1 VDDFDMSSDKNMPPR
16 TRMACLSLFS
26 NLSRKMVP
34 YSNAHPDEHG
44 GRCDRSGEFPDKR
57 KAQDVAGR
65 GELERDG
72 VATVQQRHDRYTV
85 LSVFF
90 GGSSPTFQAKKDE
103 TIRFSDFKIYE
114 GECMPSDAPSPL
126 SSDQPVVHLDPT
138 WATMRPL
145 VDTDLQTT
153 TVFSKPY
160 VGGGCGEIIV
170 TNTGARC
177 DRWQIE
183 ISIRPEWGSLVK
195 WAGLILLDSETESG
209 WSSLGPDTAKVTDT
223 ALKTKNASKGEDM
236 RDVDTESVFTRTIQ

>member
-1 VDDFDMSSDKNMPPR
+1 
-16 TRMACLSLFS
+16 
-26 NLSRKMVP
+26 MVP

-44 GRCDRSGEFPDKR
+44 RDATDPVNFLTNGKLKTWLD
-57 KAQDVAGR
+57 
-65 GELERDG
+65 GELVVDKNEMAWRQYNNVTID
-72 VATVQQRHDRYTV
+72 TLYF
-85 LSVFF
+85 SVFF

-209 WSSLGPDTAKVTDT
+209 WSSLGLP
-223 ALKTKNASKGEDM
+223 LRS
-236 RDVDTESVFTRTIQ
+236 RTPLSRPMKRFEGRGYA

>member
-1 VDDFDMSSDKNMPPR
+1 MNTAGDATDPVNFLTNGKLKTWLDGELVVDKNE
-16 TRMACLSLFS
+16 MAWRQYNNVTIDTLYF
-26 NLSRKMVP
+26 
-34 YSNAHPDEHG
+34 
-44 GRCDRSGEFPDKR
+44 RCSSE
-57 KAQDVAGR
+57 ALV
-65 GELERDG
+65 
-72 VATVQQRHDRYTV
+72 RHSK
-85 LSVFF
+85 L
-90 GGSSPTFQAKKDE
+90 KDE

-183 ISIRPEWGSLVK
+183 ISIRPEWGSRQV
-195 WAGLILLDSETESG
+195 GGSNSSG
-209 WSSLGPDTAKVTDT
+209 QR
-223 ALKTKNASKGEDM
+223 N
-236 RDVDTESVFTRTIQ
+236 

>member
-1 VDDFDMSSDKNMPPR
+1 
-16 TRMACLSLFS
+16 
-26 NLSRKMVP
+26 
-34 YSNAHPDEHG
+34 
-44 GRCDRSGEFPDKR
+44 
-57 KAQDVAGR
+57 
-65 GELERDG
+65 
-72 VATVQQRHDRYTV
+72 
-85 LSVFF
+85 
-90 GGSSPTFQAKKDE
+90 
-103 TIRFSDFKIYE
+103 
-114 GECMPSDAPSPL
+114 
-126 SSDQPVVHLDPT
+126 
-138 WATMRPL
+138 MRPL

-223 ALKTKNASKGEDM
+223 ALKTNETLRRARICVMSTQKAKYLPEQFSDH
-236 RDVDTESVFTRTIQ
+236 VL

>member
-1 VDDFDMSSDKNMPPR
+1 
-16 TRMACLSLFS
+16 
-26 NLSRKMVP
+26 
-34 YSNAHPDEHG
+34 
-44 GRCDRSGEFPDKR
+44 
-57 KAQDVAGR
+57 
-65 GELERDG
+65 

-90 GGSSPTFQAKKDE
+90 GVRPTFQAKKDE

-114 GECMPSDAPSPL
+114 GECMPSDAPPL

-195 WAGLILLDSETESG
+195 WAGLILLDRK
-209 WSSLGPDTAKVTDT
+209 LKVDGPVWVQIPLRSRTP
-223 ALKTKNASKGEDM
+223 LKTNETLRRARICVMSTQKAKYLPEQFSDH
-236 RDVDTESVFTRTIQ
+236 VLTSSVLCREKRCQHHARERSGCGGG

>member
-1 VDDFDMSSDKNMPPR
+1 VNFLTNGKLKTWLD
-16 TRMACLSLFS
+16 
-26 NLSRKMVP
+26 
-34 YSNAHPDEHG
+34 
-44 GRCDRSGEFPDKR
+44 
-57 KAQDVAGR
+57 
-65 GELERDG
+65 GELVVQERDG

-223 ALKTKNASKGEDM
+223 ALKTNETLRRARICVMSTQKAKYLPEQFSDH
-236 RDVDTESVFTRTIQ
+236 VLTSVLCREKRCQHHARERSGCGGG